1 MVSPHTKYGSTTATK
16 VRRPTSSPH
25 CRASKVRR
33 ANAANKVLKVS
44 VVNRAPKANMVNRVL
59 PDRMAL
65 PLRKLPSC

>member
-33 ANAANKVLKVS
+33 ANAANKVLKVNAVS
-44 VVNRAPKANMVNRVL
+44 KVPRVNAVSRVL
-59 PDRMAL
+59 LVKMVL
-65 PLRKLPSC
+65 PLKKSPSC